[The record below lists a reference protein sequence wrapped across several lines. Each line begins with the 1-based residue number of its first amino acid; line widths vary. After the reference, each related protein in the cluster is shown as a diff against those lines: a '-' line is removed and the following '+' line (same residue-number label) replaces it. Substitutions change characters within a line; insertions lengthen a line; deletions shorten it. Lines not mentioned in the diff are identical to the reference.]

1 MIENEFHF
9 TNPISLVIAKTIF
22 GERLKKARFILPL
35 KNQRFFDGNRLEEQ
49 GVSLSIKLSEI
60 LGIEFDLIGQEEHF
74 SNQSQVIEATL
85 KRRLSP
91 NGQTLIMTTSDIY
104 CRFGF
109 KTYKNFFIT
118 KQKLKKLW
126 SAVDYN
132 SKDLLYGLSLD
143 VTKNKLT
150 CKVSDIDITGV
161 KKILKEITLDSGLL
175 FSNFFSVDNHKKYLL
190 VMPYR
195 HDQISENFSERF
207 FEETNIIAKEKN
219 LSILIKNHPNDV
231 FDYTKYFSYEEDIL
245 SMSDNIE
252 RHIPVELFLQSKQVD
267 YTVSVPSS
275 SLAFAETNRLSVL
288 VPTNR
293 SLYRKKFL
301 DQEPFLNRLKLNV
314 KTI

>member
-1 MIENEFHF
+1 MIKNEFHF

-22 GERLKKARFILPL
+22 GDSLKKASFILPI
-35 KNQRFFDGNRLEEQ
+35 KNERSIDGNRLEEQ
-49 GVSLSIKLSEI
+49 EVILSKKLSEI
-60 LGIEFDLIGQEEHF
+60 LGFEFDLIGQGKHF
-74 SNQSQVIEATL
+74 LNQSQLIEATL
-85 KRRLSP
+85 KRRSSP

-109 KTYKNFFIT
+109 KNYKDFLIT
-118 KQKLKKLW
+118 KQKLKNLW
-126 SAVDYN
+126 RAVDYD
-132 SKDLLYGLSLD
+132 SKDLLYGFFLEG
-143 VTKNKLT
+143 TKNKFT

-161 KKILKEITLDSGLL
+161 KKILREIAIESGSL
-175 FSNFFSVDNHKKYLL
+175 FSNFFSTGNNKKYLL

-195 HDQISENFSERF
+195 HDQISENFSKRF
-207 FEETNIIAKEKN
+207 FEEANIVAKEKKLN
-219 LSILIKNHPNDV
+219 VIIKNHPNDV
-231 FDYTKYFSYEEDIL
+231 FNYAKYFSCEEETLI
-245 SMSDNIE
+245 MSDKIE

-288 VPTNR
+288 VPKNR
-293 SLYRKKFL
+293 SLYRKKFV

>member
-1 MIENEFHF
+1 MIENELHF

-22 GERLKKARFILPL
+22 GDRLKKVRFIVQI
-35 KNQRFFDGNRLEEQ
+35 KNQRFYSGNRFEEQ

-60 LGIEFDLIGQEEHF
+60 LGLEFDLIGWEEHF
-74 SNQSQVIEATL
+74 SNQSQLIEAAL

-109 KTYKNFFIT
+109 KNYKDFLFT

-126 SAVDYN
+126 RVVDYN
-132 SKDLLYGLSLD
+132 PKDLVYGFFLEG
-143 VTKNKLT
+143 TKTKLT
-150 CKVSDIDITGV
+150 CKVSDIDIADV
-161 KKILKEITLDSGLL
+161 KKILRNITLESGSV
-175 FSNFFSVDNHKKYLL
+175 FSKFFSINNDKKYLL

-195 HDQISENFSERF
+195 HESISENFSRRF
-207 FEETNIIAKEKN
+207 FEEVNVIADEKKLNII
-219 LSILIKNHPNDV
+219 IKNHPNDV
-231 FDYTKYFSYEEDIL
+231 FDYANYFSYDREIL
-245 SMSDNIE
+245 IMSNKLE

-275 SLAFAETNRLSVL
+275 SLAFAETNKLLVL
-288 VPTNR
+288 VPKNR
-293 SLYRKKFL
+293 LLYRKKFL

-314 KTI
+314 KFI

>member
-22 GERLKKARFILPL
+22 GDRLKKACFILPI
-35 KNQRFFDGNRLEEQ
+35 KNQRFNDGNRLEEQ
-49 GVSLSIKLSEI
+49 GVSLSRKLSEI
-60 LGIEFDLIGQEEHF
+60 LDIEFDLIGQEEHF

-109 KTYKNFFIT
+109 KNYKNFPIT

-126 SAVDYN
+126 SAVDYD
-132 SKDLLYGLSLD
+132 SKDLLYGFSLEG
-143 VTKNKLT
+143 TKNRLT
-150 CKVSDIDITGV
+150 CEAIDIDITGV
-161 KKILKEITLDSGLL
+161 KNILREITLEFGFM
-175 FSNFFSVDNHKKYLL
+175 FSNFFSMDNDKKYLL

-195 HDQISENFSERF
+195 HDKISENFSKRF
-207 FEETNIIAKEKN
+207 FDEANIIAKEKN
-219 LSILIKNHPNDV
+219 LKIILKSHPNDV
-231 FDYTKYFSYEEDIL
+231 FDYAKYFSCKEETLI
-245 SMSDNIE
+245 MSDKLE

-275 SLAFAETNRLSVL
+275 SLAFAELDRASVL
-288 VPTNR
+288 VPTDR

-301 DQEPFLNRLKLNV
+301 DQEPFLNRLKLNI

>member
-22 GERLKKARFILPL
+22 GDRLKKASLILPI
-35 KNQRFFDGNRLEEQ
+35 KNQRFFNGNRLEEQ

-60 LGIEFDLIGQEEHF
+60 LGIEFDLIEQEEHF

-109 KTYKNFFIT
+109 KNYKNFLIT

-132 SKDLLYGLSLD
+132 SKDLLYGFSLEG
-143 VTKNKLT
+143 TKNKLT

-161 KKILKEITLDSGLL
+161 KKILREITLDFGFM
-175 FSNFFSVDNHKKYLL
+175 FSDFFSMGNDKKYLL

-195 HDQISENFSERF
+195 HDQISENFSKIF
-207 FEETNIIAKEKN
+207 FEHANIIAKEKN
-219 LSILIKNHPNDV
+219 LSIILKNHPNDV
-231 FDYTKYFSYEEDIL
+231 FDYAQYFSCEEETLI
-245 SMSDNIE
+245 MSDKLE

-275 SLAFAETNRLSVL
+275 SLAFAEIDRLSVL
-288 VPTNR
+288 VPTDR

-301 DQEPFLNRLKLNV
+301 DQEPFLNRLKLNI